1 MRLISIL
8 CLAAAGFALA
18 GAKPAPPRELAKPAA
33 PRELVL
39 TASQGPYVDA
49 VINGVPLR
57 LKLEFALLP
66 DITLNPDAA
75 ERAGLGRGDSAW
87 TLQIGPVKLP
97 GRRATLPVTL
107 AGLPTQTMV
116 RWLERPVT
124 DGADGLISP
133 AALPFDSVTL
143 ERGPGSPSDREI
155 ALEARVHDTHGLF
168 VPVDIGGR
176 RVAARLSFLFPRTTA
191 PAAAVAVIA
200 KRHGG
205 ALEDVKS
212 MTEIGHGVFRP
223 VRRFRLAEPLR
234 IGELTIE
241 SLLARTSDFRGDHK
255 LILPRATAAPGEIL
269 VTGKNK
275 SQFALY
281 RITVGLDVLER
292 CSAATFDRPL
302 AQIRLRC
309 AAP

>member
-1 MRLISIL
+1 MRLISVL

-18 GAKPAPPRELAKPAA
+18 GAKPAPPPELANPAA
-33 PRELVL
+33 PRELIL
-39 TASQGPYVDA
+39 SASQGPYVDA
-49 VINGVPLR
+49 VVNGVPLR

-75 ERAGLGRGDSAW
+75 ERAGLGRGDSGW

-97 GRRATLPVTL
+97 GRKASLPVAL
-107 AGLPTQTMV
+107 AGLPTQTIV

-133 AALPFDSVTL
+133 AALPFDSVIL
-143 ERGPGSPSDREI
+143 ERGPGSASDRDMV
-155 ALEARVHDTHGLF
+155 LEARVHDTHGLY
-168 VPVDIGGR
+168 VPLDIGGR
-176 RVAARLSFLFPRTTA
+176 RVAARLSFLSPGTTA

-200 KRHGG
+200 KHHGG

-212 MTEIGHGVFRP
+212 RTEIGHGVFRP

-234 IGELTIE
+234 IGDLAID

-255 LILPRATAAPGEIL
+255 LILPGATAAPGEIL

-275 SQFALY
+275 SQFPLY

-292 CSAATFDRPL
+292 CSAATYQRAL